1 MNEGKLRKLIQ
12 LFQDS
17 DIDELEVQHSFW
29 RGTRIRLSRGRASTT
44 IAAPLAPPVAVA
56 PSAPTGAG
64 APTAAAVTPVEKI
77 DDGLHEVLSP
87 MVGTFYRASSPEI
100 DPFVREGAH
109 VDNGQ
114 TVCIIE
120 AMKIMNEIPAGVGG
134 EIVEILVDNAQ
145 AVEYDQPLFKIRPS
159 S

>member
-29 RGTRIRLSRGRASTT
+29 RGTRIRLSRGHASTT
-44 IAAPLAPPVAVA
+44 IAAPLARP
-56 PSAPTGAG
+56 
-64 APTAAAVTPVEKI
+64 AAVTPVEKV

-100 DPFVREGAH
+100 DPFVREGTH

-134 EIVEILVDNAQ
+134 KIVEILVDNAQ
-145 AVEYDQPLFKIRPS
+145 AVEYNQPLFKIRPS

>member
-29 RGTRIRLSRGRASTT
+29 RGTRIRLSRGHASTT
-44 IAAPLAPPVAVA
+44 ITAPLAPP
-56 PSAPTGAG
+56 
-64 APTAAAVTPVEKI
+64 AAVTPVEKV
-77 DDGLHEVLSP
+77 DNGLHEVLSP

-134 EIVEILVDNAQ
+134 KIVEILVDNAQ
-145 AVEYDQPLFKIRPS
+145 AVEYNQPLFKIRPS

>member
-29 RGTRIRLSRGRASTT
+29 RGTRIRLSRGHASTT
-44 IAAPLAPPVAVA
+44 LAAPFAPP
-56 PSAPTGAG
+56 
-64 APTAAAVTPVEKI
+64 AAVTPVEKV

-134 EIVEILVDNAQ
+134 KIVEILVDNAQ
-145 AVEYDQPLFKIRPS
+145 AVEYNQPLIKIRPS

>member
-1 MNEGKLRKLIQ
+1 VNEGKLRKLIQ

-17 DIDELEVQHSFW
+17 DIDELEVQHNFW
-29 RGTRIRLSRGRASTT
+29 RGTRIRLSRGHASTT
-44 IAAPLAPPVAVA
+44 IAAPLAPPG
-56 PSAPTGAG
+56 T
-64 APTAAAVTPVEKI
+64 VTPVEKV

-134 EIVEILVDNAQ
+134 KIVEILVDNAQ
-145 AVEYDQPLFKIRPS
+145 AVEYNQPLFKIRPS

>member
-29 RGTRIRLSRGRASTT
+29 RGTRIRLSRGH
-44 IAAPLAPPVAVA
+44 AAP
-56 PSAPTGAG
+56 
-64 APTAAAVTPVEKI
+64 AAAVPATPAEKT

-87 MVGTFYRASSPEI
+87 MVGTFYRSASPES
-100 DPFVREGAH
+100 DPFVREGERIE
-109 VDNGQ
+109 NGQ

-120 AMKIMNEIPAGVGG
+120 AMKIMNEIPADSGG

-145 AVEYDQPLFKIRPS
+145 PVEYNQPILKIRLS
-159 S
+159 

>member
-1 MNEGKLRKLIQ
+1 VNEGKLRKLIQ

-29 RGTRIRLSRGRASTT
+29 RGTRIRLSRGHASTT
-44 IAAPLAPPVAVA
+44 IAAPLAPPAAVA

-64 APTAAAVTPVEKI
+64 APTAAAVTPVEEI

-120 AMKIMNEIPAGVGG
+120 AMKIMNEIEAEVAGRVSKVL
-134 EIVEILVDNAQ
+134 VENGTP
-145 AVEYDQPLFKIRPS
+145 VEYNTPLFALEPI
-159 S
+159 

>member
-29 RGTRIRLSRGRASTT
+29 RGTRIRLSRGHASTT
-44 IAAPLAPPVAVA
+44 IAAPLAPPAAVA
-56 PSAPTGAG
+56 P
-64 APTAAAVTPVEKI
+64 VEEI

-145 AVEYDQPLFKIRPS
+145 AVEYNQPLFKIRPS